1 MKQAIQ
7 SIISNNLLP
16 DLDLLRDRDR
26 RGGGLRDRLGE
37 RDRDRP
43 TKIQNKCLLQYYGKK
58 LTASSFPIITDNK
71 LQGNCSAIYIAAIK
85 FINSSFCILNHN

>member
-1 MKQAIQ
+1 MILNDFWNLFDLKYKIQTLKQAIQ

-58 LTASSFPIITDNK
+58 TYRFQFP
-71 LQGNCSAIYIAAIK
+71 
-85 FINSSFCILNHN
+85 NHHGQQTSR